1 MIHFIAYTRTS
12 TKLQNLGMNAQQ
24 TAITN
29 YVSGVNGNLVATYSE
44 QESGKNDNRIEL
56 EKAIQHCERTGATL
70 LLYKLDRLSRSV
82 SFLFQ
87 LRDRLV
93 KSNVE
98 IKVMDMP
105 TFNTMTLGIYAT
117 LAQSEREAISL
128 RTKNALQELKRKGV
142 QLGTPENLKY
152 EDRMKGGETMKL
164 KALTN
169 KTNIQAT
176 AMIVQLKNQG
186 LGYERICQ
194 HLNKNG
200 FNTVKGKEFNSTAVM
215 RLYKRYVAEKEG
227 YMIKIVA

>member
-1 MIHFIAYTRTS
+1 MTQFISYSRTS
-12 TKLQNLGMNAQQ
+12 TKLQNLGLDAQQ

-29 YVSGVNGNLVATYSE
+29 YVQSVNGNLVASYSE

-56 EKAIQHCERTGATL
+56 ERAIQHCEKTGATL

-142 QLGTPENLKY
+142 VLGTPENLKY
-152 EDRMKGGETMKL
+152 EDRMRGGETMKL

-169 KTNIQAT
+169 KTNIQST

-186 LGYERICQ
+186 LGYERIAQ
-194 HLNKNG
+194 YLNKNG
-200 FNTVKGKEFNSTAVM
+200 FSTVNGKEFNSTAVM
-215 RLYKRYVAEKEG
+215 RLYNRYLAEKESNT
-227 YMIKIVA
+227 IKMVA